1 MMGVPAPADLT
12 HPSPQITDLRKSLEP
27 YCTAAD
33 VGAHFCDWAEST
45 WKIGA
50 HLGVSAVG

>member
-1 MMGVPAPADLT
+1 MGVPALTDLT
-12 HPSPQITDLRKSLEP
+12 HPSPQISDLRKSLEP

-33 VGAHFCDWAEST
+33 VGAQFCDWVEPT

-50 HLGVSAVG
+50 DLGVSAVG